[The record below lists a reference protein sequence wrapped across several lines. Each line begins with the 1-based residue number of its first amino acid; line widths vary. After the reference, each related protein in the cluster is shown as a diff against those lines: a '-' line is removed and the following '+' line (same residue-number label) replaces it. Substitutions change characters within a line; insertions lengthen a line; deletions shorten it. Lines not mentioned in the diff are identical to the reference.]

1 MNMPPGQKLKLVDS
15 SPKSGTLRRPHVAL
29 VIPAFNEEKNI
40 ENVLRE
46 IQALKAAFPQWEFSP
61 IVVND
66 GSSDRTEAIL
76 AKIASFYGAHVITL
90 PLNLGIGRTVQTGL
104 KYAIRLGADVTLQ
117 LDGDGQ
123 HPAEQVPQLVTPI
136 LSNEADVAIGS
147 RYVPGASGNVS
158 TPLRQAGT
166 WFFSA
171 LLRALVGVR
180 IKDTTSG
187 FRAFSYEATEFLS
200 RYYPDDYP
208 EVEAYVPLVR
218 RGFKITERAIQMR
231 PRLGGKSSITPIRSF
246 YYMVK
251 VAFATAIDVLRP
263 LPERR
268 VRDK

>member
-1 MNMPPGQKLKLVDS
+1 MNQTPGQKLKLIEAATKTESV
-15 SPKSGTLRRPHVAL
+15 RRPRVAI

-46 IQALKAAFPQWEFSP
+46 IQALKISHREWDFSP

-66 GSSDRTEAIL
+66 GSSDRTEQIL
-76 AKIASFYGAHVITL
+76 AKIAGFYGAHVITL
-90 PLNLGIGRTVQTGL
+90 PLNLGIGRSVQTGL
-104 KYAIRLGADVTLQ
+104 KFAIRLDADVTIQ

-123 HPAEQVPQLVTPI
+123 HPAKQIPHLVGPI
-136 LSNEADVAIGS
+136 LRREADVAIGS
-147 RYVPGASGNVS
+147 RYLPGASGNVS
-158 TPLRQAGT
+158 TSLRQAGT
-166 WFFSA
+166 RFFSV
-171 LLRALVGVR
+171 LLRLLVGVQ
-180 IKDTTSG
+180 IKDATSG

-208 EVEAYVPLVR
+208 EVEAYVPLAR
-218 RGFKITERAIQMR
+218 RGFKITECAIQMR
-231 PRLGGKSSITPIRSF
+231 PRLGGNSSITPIRSF

-268 VRDK
+268 ERDK